1 MGEGGGVEEDKKNKK
16 INRKAVDA
24 VIKNLVRA

>member
-1 MGEGGGVEEDKKNKK
+1 MREGGGVEEDKKNKK